1 MAGSRKASGEPKR
14 ASGLADDYVAVLI
27 IAIANRLT
35 RGASKYY
42 REVWNLGVVE
52 WRVIVS
58 LRQEGRRSIGEIA
71 EAADLDK
78 GAVSRSVKLLC
89 ERGLLNA
96 ESGVGQ
102 LNQVSLTA
110 TGKRLLEKLRAAG
123 RRREARLMAGFTPDE
138 RPLLL
143 GFLNRLLSQ
152 VDFMNARGGDGV
164 GKEAAE
170 ARLSEATRG
179 GT

>member
-1 MAGSRKASGEPKR
+1 MTANESASGEKKR
-14 ASGLADDYVAVLI
+14 AGDLADDYVAVLI

-58 LRQEGRRSIGEIA
+58 LGHQRRRSIGEIA
-71 EAADLDK
+71 EAADLDR

-89 ERGLLNA
+89 KRGLINA
-96 ESGVGQ
+96 ESGAGR

-110 TGKRLLEKLRAAG
+110 EGRRLLEKLRSAG
-123 RRREARLMAGFTPDE
+123 RRREERLMAGFAQNE
-138 RPLLL
+138 RPLLRS
-143 GFLNRLLSQ
+143 FLNRLLSQ
-152 VDFMNARGGDGV
+152 VDFMNTREDEGV
-164 GKEAAE
+164 REKASG
-170 ARLSEATRG
+170 SF
-179 GT
+179 